1 MRKLIPSLILFAV
14 VLDACASFGPSLP
27 YTRGQS
33 FYSESFAKIQ
43 AQAAGNAGEVKNLGT
58 FAMNAGGCSNY
69 EQAMTDRKLIIPAVQ
84 RKLKEMGA
92 NVADAVVA
100 TEAWYDIPL
109 WLLILPPVLGCSFWE
124 ISGQAL
130 LVEQP
135 SVGEVPAMAHHRFGD
150 VWVFFKYSNR

>member
-1 MRKLIPSLILFAV
+1 MRKLIPSLILFAF

-27 YTRGQS
+27 YTLGPS

-43 AQAAGNAGEVKNLGT
+43 AQAAGKAGAVKNLGR
-58 FAMNAGGCSNY
+58 FSMNAAGCSNY
-69 EQAMTDRKLIIPAVQ
+69 QQDMTDRNLVIPAIQ
-84 RKLKEMGA
+84 RKLKEMGG

-100 TEAWYDIPL
+100 NEEWYDVLL
-109 WLLILPPVLGCSFWE
+109 WPLILPPALGCSIWE

-135 SVGEVPAMAHHRFGD
+135 SMGELPAMARHGFGD
-150 VWVFFKYSNR
+150 VWVFFKYSQR